1 MNKWNAP
8 KSFNDFPDQQSP
20 ANYMQVDEDIEWLM
34 QPLIYENPEK
44 ESLELSELMSDIM
57 NSMDEVDQEMLQLI
71 YYERKTFQEAA
82 QELGLKAKSHAWRK
96 TKVAL
101 DKFADAVKNSPHIM
115 ELLNKKYDWE
125 TDEN

>member
-34 QPLIYENPEK
+34 QPLVYENPEK
-44 ESLELSELMSDIM
+44 ESLELSELMS
-57 NSMDEVDQEMLQLI
+57 EVLMSLDDVDREMLQLI

-82 QELGLKAKSHAWRK
+82 QELGIKAKSHAWRK
-96 TKVAL
+96 TKSAL
-101 DKFADAVKNSPHIM
+101 DKFAKAIQSNPQIM
-115 ELLNKKYDWE
+115 EILNNKYDLE
-125 TDEN
+125 DQ

>member
-1 MNKWNAP
+1 MMNKWNAP

-44 ESLELSELMSDIM
+44 ESLELSELMS
-57 NSMDEVDQEMLQLI
+57 EVLMSLDDVDREMLQLI

-82 QELGLKAKSHAWRK
+82 QEMGIKAKSHAWRK
-96 TKVAL
+96 TKSAL
-101 DKFADAVKNSPHIM
+101 DKFAEAIQSNPQIM
-115 ELLNKKYDWE
+115 EILNNKYDLE
-125 TDEN
+125 D

>member
-34 QPLIYENPEK
+34 QPLVYENPEK
-44 ESLELSELMSDIM
+44 ESLELSELMS
-57 NSMDEVDQEMLQLI
+57 EVLMSLDDVDREMLQLI

-82 QELGLKAKSHAWRK
+82 QEMGIKAKSHAWRK
-96 TKVAL
+96 TQSAL
-101 DKFADAVKNSPHIM
+101 DKFAEAIQSNPQIM
-115 ELLNKKYDWE
+115 EILNNKYDLE
-125 TDEN
+125 D

>member
-44 ESLELSELMSDIM
+44 ESLELSELISEVLMSLD
-57 NSMDEVDQEMLQLI
+57 DVDREMLQLI

-82 QELGLKAKSHAWRK
+82 QEMGIKAKSHAWRK
-96 TKVAL
+96 TKSAL
-101 DKFADAVKNSPHIM
+101 DKFAEAIQSNPQIM
-115 ELLNKKYDWE
+115 EILNNKYDLE
-125 TDEN
+125 D